1 MRGRSTSAALAF
13 ALWAAPALA
22 QDNAQYVESRYE
34 GLYGVPVDVLLSDL
48 TQNGSSYDGRAIRT
62 KGRLDLDASSG
73 QRALFLADTFS
84 TRVYIQPMSE
94 MAAEWDTESMKLLGA
109 MIEFT
114 GVFRASGT
122 GGGFGSNSTAG
133 AIQFW
138 QYVEL
143 TENNDKGP
151 IDAKIVTLEE
161 LVTHPGKSDG
171 KTVRVVGQF
180 RGRNLFGDLPSAS
193 EQRHADWVI
202 KDDLFAVWVTGK
214 KPKGSGWQLD
224 AGLKRDSGHWIEVVG
239 RVETRNG
246 VVYINARSVAQGK
259 PPTPMAEA
267 EPPPPPP
274 ERPKVPPVVVFELP
288 LDGELQVPP
297 QSQFVVQFSKDMDEQ
312 SFKGR
317 VVLRYVGRV
326 RPGDRG
332 FDGATLSYDG
342 GRRALTVDPGD
353 VLSPGR
359 KVELL
364 LLPGIV
370 DIDGLELAPRPGRE
384 AGVAVDVLQYQVGG

>member
-1 MRGRSTSAALAF
+1 MLGRCTALAV

-22 QDNAQYVESRYE
+22 QYVDQYVAQY
-34 GLYGVPVDVLLSDL
+34 GDPADVQVSDL
-48 TQNGSSYDGRAIRT
+48 TQNGSLYDGRAIRT
-62 KGRLDLDASSG
+62 KGRLKADAVG
-73 QRALFLADTFS
+73 GGRTLFLDDNFS
-84 TRVYIQPMSE
+84 TRIYLQPMSE
-94 MAAEWDTESMKLLGA
+94 MAARWDSDSMKLLGS

-114 GVFRASGT
+114 GVFRASVA
-122 GGGFGSNSTAG
+122 GGLAGSYSTVG
-133 AIQFW
+133 GIQFW
-138 QYVEL
+138 QFVEL
-143 TENNDKGP
+143 TENNDKAP

-214 KPKGSGWQLD
+214 KPKGGGWELD
-224 AGLKRDSGHWIEVVG
+224 AGLKRDTGHWIEVVG
-239 RVETRNG
+239 RVETRHG
-246 VVYINARSVAQGK
+246 VVYVNARSVAQGK
-259 PPTPMAEA
+259 PPTPVAEA
-267 EPPPPPP
+267 EPPLPPPP
-274 ERPKVPPVVVFELP
+274 RPKVPPVVVFELP

-297 QSQFVVQFSKDMDEQ
+297 QSRFVVQFSKDMDEQ

-317 VVLRYVGRV
+317 VVLRYAGAV

-353 VLSPGR
+353 LLYSGR
-359 KVELL
+359 KLELL

-370 DIDGLELAPRPGRE
+370 DVDGLALTPRPGRE
-384 AGVAVDVLQYQVGG
+384 AGVAVDILRYQVGG